1 MIKNALLA
9 LIVICCLLFTV
20 GCGNDKEA
28 FDIENAIS
36 VEVANMTEGI
46 IVSYAL
52 LYGNDLDE
60 WGEELLGDEVISP
73 GDVHTFLIPEGI
85 YTIILMTY
93 EYYVLPGARDFN
105 TDIRIEL
112 GGNGLVP
119 VLIKNNAE
127 RDIAYLFLLESV
139 VEDPEVSEE
148 DPEVPEED
156 PEVPEDSDEDQEV
169 ELTVSFD
176 DDVLEEEVIPAGLG
190 RIIFVKPGVYH
201 FVGLDYD
208 GEVILMGDS
217 IIIEGEATITVQ

>member
-1 MIKNALLA
+1 MIKNTLLA

-20 GCGNDKEA
+20 GCGNDQED

-52 LYGNDLDE
+52 LYGNGLDE
-60 WGEELLGDEVISP
+60 WGEELLGDEVIPP
-73 GDVHTFLIPEGI
+73 GDVHTFLIPEGT

-93 EYYVLPGARDFN
+93 EYYVLPGARGFN
-105 TDIRIEL
+105 SDIRIEL

-139 VEDPEVSEE
+139 LE

-156 PEVPEDSDEDQEV
+156 PEITEDSDEDLEV
-169 ELTVSFD
+169 ELTVSLD

-190 RIIFVKPGVYH
+190 RIIFIKPGVYH
-201 FVGLDYD
+201 FIGLDYD
-208 GEVILMGDS
+208 GEVILMGDN
-217 IIIEGEATITVQ
+217 ITIEGEATITVQ